1 MGCFG
6 FPFRLPSLIERA
18 LQDRVKITVR
28 EKERHR
34 RKCASYFSSSINSLV
49 SRDSHMG
56 WNPAEIHRLMSSSK
70 SINKASPVFLSPR
83 GEVST
88 GLTKLGAHSL
98 SLKKLYNKTMRQKIY
113 LLTQRK

>member
-28 EKERHR
+28 EKESHR
-34 RKCASYFSSSINSLV
+34 RKCASYFSSTINSLV
-49 SRDSHMG
+49 SGDSHMR
-56 WNPAEIHRLMSSSK
+56 WNPAAQQKSSYVELEIY
-70 SINKASPVFLSPR
+70 KASPVFPSPR

-88 GLTKLGAHSL
+88 GLTRLGAHSF
-98 SLKKLYNKTMRQKIY
+98 SRRKWYN
-113 LLTQRK
+113 